1 MCGHVKDI
9 KTFPIRHFLVAMV
22 WFLVCQACLG
32 FSSIGPVHAHYCS
45 PVLGQYWASIMP
57 SNGPVLDQYSAQ
69 CWASTGPVF
78 GKPSLGKHWIWAGTT
93 IFAGNRILW
102 VCTVLAPQG
111 TNLGGT
117 WCRHRLLPIPR
128 LTHIAFSQAWEI
140 LTPPIWGFF
149 CQNPFLLAEK
159 GVPFLFH

>member
-32 FSSIGPVHAHYCS
+32 FSSIGPVHAHYFS

-78 GKPSLGKHWIWAGTT
+78 LASLHLGSTGFGQGPPSLQET
-93 IFAGNRILW
+93 
-102 VCTVLAPQG
+102 
-111 TNLGGT
+111 
-117 WCRHRLLPIPR
+117 
-128 LTHIAFSQAWEI
+128 
-140 LTPPIWGFF
+140 GFF
-149 CQNPFLLAEK
+149 GFAQFWHPRA
-159 GVPFLFH
+159 PT